1 MKRILIALAF
11 IASLQVGYAPPPMGG
26 GAPRGGAPRGG
37 APAGNAAAAR
47 VTAALEAAQ
56 KDAANAKKA
65 TKLATWTKLGEAYMA
80 AYTASMGDGW
90 RGASQQDLALVLRNL
105 RPVSTEEVT
114 VNGETF
120 TKNAYPAFNYYLDG
134 AGTLVAVES
143 TNPVVPDALAK
154 ALEAYTKAA
163 SLDPKGSKTKDIKAA
178 MQTICDDYADEAY
191 GFYTIGNMAK
201 AYDAFKKAAEA
212 STTAPLSTPDGEMF
226 YSAGFTA
233 LETGAY
239 NDALSMFQKCVDFEY
254 FRDGEVY
261 AKMGD
266 AYGKLGNKALMKS
279 TLEDAFQKFPESE
292 GILVSLINYY
302 LEENSDPNKLFELI
316 AAAKAKDPKNAS
328 LYYVEGN
335 INKELGNIE
344 EAAKCYT
351 ESSTVDPNYEF
362 GYIGAGVLYYDYAV
376 ELQEK
381 AQEELDDAKYAALVE
396 QFESALKSCIDP
408 FEKAFNVTKDD
419 ELKVSIAEY
428 LKNACFRFRDQ
439 AEFQAKYDKYNQYY
453 TENL

>member
-11 IASLQVGYAPPPMGG
+11 IASLQVGYAQPPMG

-37 APAGNAAAAR
+37 APGGGAAAA
-47 VTAALEAAQ
+47 VTAKLEAAQ

-90 RGASQQDLALVLRNL
+90 RGASQQDLTLVLRGL
-105 RPVSTEEVT
+105 RPTSTEQMT
-114 VNGETF
+114 VGGETF
-120 TKNAYPAFNYYLDG
+120 TKNIYPAFNYYLDG
-134 AGTLVAVES
+134 NGTLVALES
-143 TNPVVPDALAK
+143 TRPVVPDALGK
-154 ALEAYTKAA
+154 ALEAYQKAA

-178 MQTICDDYADEAY
+178 MQTICDSYADEAF
-191 GFYTIGNMAK
+191 GFYTIGDMAK
-201 AYDAFKKAAEA
+201 ASEAFKKAADA
-212 STTAPLSTPDGEMF
+212 SATAPLSTPDGELY

-233 LETGAY
+233 LETGAF
-239 NDALSMFQKCVDFEY
+239 NDALSMFQKCLDIDY

-261 AKMGD
+261 AKIGD
-266 AYGKLGNKALMKS
+266 TYGKLGNKAMMKS

-316 AAAKAKDPKNAS
+316 AAAKAKDPSNAS

-351 ESSTVDPNYEF
+351 QCSSVDPNYEF
-362 GYIGAGVLYYDYAV
+362 GYIGAGVMYYDYAV
-376 ELQEK
+376 ELQDK
-381 AQEELDDAKYAALVE
+381 AQAELDDAKYAALVE
-396 QFESALKSCIDP
+396 QFESALKSCIEP
-408 FEKAFNVTKDD
+408 FEKAFEVTKDN
-419 ELKVSIAEY
+419 EIKVSVAEY
-428 LKNACFRFRDQ
+428 LKNACFRFRSD
-439 AEFQAKYDKYNQYY
+439 AAYQAKYDKYNQFFA
-453 TENL
+453 ENE

>member
-11 IASLQVGYAPPPMGG
+11 IASLQVGYAQPPMG
-26 GAPRGGAPRGG
+26 GAPRGGAPGGG
-37 APAGNAAAAR
+37 AGAAAAR

-80 AYTASMGDGW
+80 AYTASVGDGW
-90 RGASQQDLALVLRNL
+90 RGATQQDLALVLRNL
-105 RPVSTEEVT
+105 RPVSQEQINVGGTNLTKT
-114 VNGETF
+114 V
-120 TKNAYPAFNYYLDG
+120 YPAYNYYLDE
-134 AGTLVAVES
+134 AGTLVAIES
-143 TNPVVPDALAK
+143 TNPPVADALDK
-154 ALEAYTKAA
+154 ALEAYQKAA
-163 SLDPKGSKTKDIKAA
+163 SLDTKGSKAKDIKAA
-178 MQTICDDYADEAY
+178 IQTICDKYADEAFS
-191 GFYTIGNMAK
+191 FYTIGDMAK
-201 AYDAFKKAAEA
+201 ACNAFQKAAEA
-212 STTAPLSTPDGEMF
+212 STVAPLSTPDGELF

-233 LETGAY
+233 LESGDY
-239 NDALSMFQKCVDFEY
+239 NRALDLFQKCIGYEY
-254 FRDGEVY
+254 YRDGEVY
-261 AKMGD
+261 AKLGTT
-266 AYGKLGNKALMKS
+266 YGKLGNKDLMKS

-316 AAAKAKDPKNAS
+316 TAAKAKDPSNAS

-344 EAAKCYT
+344 EAAKCYAQCA
-351 ESSTVDPNYEF
+351 TVDPNYEY
-362 GYIGAGVLYYDYAV
+362 GYIGAGVMYYDYAV

-396 QFESALKSCIDP
+396 QFESALKSCIQP
-408 FEKAFNVTKDD
+408 FEKAFEVTKDT

-439 AEFQAKYDKYNQYY
+439 ADYQAKYEKYNQYY
-453 TENL
+453 SENI

>member
-11 IASLQVGYAPPPMGG
+11 IASLQVGYAQPPMGMG
-26 GAPRGGAPRGG
+26 GGPRGGAPGAGG
-37 APAGNAAAAR
+37 AAAR

-80 AYTASMGDGW
+80 AYTASVGDGW
-90 RGASQQDLALVLRNL
+90 RGATQQDLALVLRNL
-105 RPVSTEEVT
+105 RPLSQETINVGGSNLTKT
-114 VNGETF
+114 V
-120 TKNAYPAFNYYLDG
+120 YPAYNYYMDE

-154 ALEAYTKAA
+154 AVEAYQKAA
-163 SLDPKGSKTKDIKAA
+163 TLDPKGTKSKDIKAA
-178 MQTICDDYADEAY
+178 LQAICDKYADEAFS
-191 GFYTIGNMAK
+191 FYTIGNMAK
-201 AYDAFKKAAEA
+201 ACDAFQKAAEVSA
-212 STTAPLSTPDGEMF
+212 AAPLSAPDGELF

-233 LETGAY
+233 LESGDY
-239 NDALSMFQKCVDFEY
+239 NRALDLFQKCIGYEY
-254 FRDGEVY
+254 YRDGEVY
-261 AKMGD
+261 AKLGD
-266 AYGKLGNKALMKS
+266 TYGKLGNKALMKS

-316 AAAKAKDPKNAS
+316 TAAKAKDPSNAS

-344 EAAKCYT
+344 EAAKCYAQC
-351 ESSTVDPNYEF
+351 SSVDPNYEF
-362 GYIGAGVLYYDYAV
+362 GYIGAGVMYYDYAV

-381 AQEELDDAKYAALVE
+381 AQEELDDAKYAVLVE

-439 AEFQAKYDKYNQYY
+439 ADFQAKYDKYNQYY